1 MFQGGPGN
9 GQRYRRKADWDTR
22 SRRSSLP
29 TLYEYDS
36 DATSSMTMTTEHDPG
51 HEPMSGLDLARSR
64 RTSRSSM
71 PSMSDMDVR
80 SMTEVMVDYTRPE
93 RADTLS
99 DASGPSSL
107 YYRGLAQRSGRYSD
121 DEDVIEVEDDYGPV
135 GLARSLSQPS
145 LARSA
150 SEFTEHWAV
159 VRGPPSPTS
168 PRSSAR
174 STRSTRSRGPAPQP
188 PGHAGHAVS
197 RTATTT
203 TALVHPP
210 HGQQAVQQS
219 YAVQS
224 ELQQGGSRT
233 QAAQY
238 QARSATSSSYVQR
251 GWFSE
256 Q

>member
-1 MFQGGPGN
+1 
-9 GQRYRRKADWDTR
+9 
-22 SRRSSLP
+22 
-29 TLYEYDS
+29 
-36 DATSSMTMTTEHDPG
+36 MTTEHDG
-51 HEPMSGLDLARSR
+51 GEHESGPMSGLDLARSR

-107 YYRGLAQRSGRYSD
+107 YYRGGPASASRRFY
-121 DEDVIEVEDDYGPV
+121 DEEDAMEDDYGPL

-159 VRGPPSPTS
+159 VRGQSPSPTS

-174 STRSTRSRGPAPQP
+174 STRSNRGRGPAPLP
-188 PGHAGHAVS
+188 PGHAGH
-197 RTATTT
+197 TATSTTT
-203 TALVHPP
+203 TAVVH
-210 HGQQAVQQS
+210 QAG
-219 YAVQS
+219 
-224 ELQQGGSRT
+224 EQQGASRT
-233 QAAQY
+233 QSQY
-238 QARSATSSSYVQR
+238 QTRSSYVAQR